1 MVMVM
6 VVVGEVAVHQ
16 SPGKNLNNN
25 NNISNFI

>member
-25 NNISNFI
+25 NISNFI